1 MPSYY
6 SNYGSSNPLAALESI
21 LENGSFAMGV
31 LIALVLGR
39 IVFSRG
45 IRWFLFQKA
54 NVQGWKSL
62 IPFYGGYQNYKIA
75 WDGKIYLAM
84 VVMLAVSLL
93 LGFIFSM
100 IDYQFGLWATVILN
114 TFTFGVAYICR
125 CIRRYKLAKAFEK
138 NDMFFIGLCFLGN
151 LFTAVLAFGDA
162 EYKGPFLKGV
172 GVPAFLERLGNRPA
186 YQPQQ
191 AYQQQPQQNQYDYA
205 QGYQQPQTYSQ
216 QGYGQQY
223 SQGYDGQQYSQ
234 GYQQPQAYG
243 QQQASRR
250 SNRQNPPYGQY

>member
-6 SNYGSSNPLAALESI
+6 NYNSNPFGAIEQLLGEGAFGLGIIVALI
-21 LENGSFAMGV
+21 
-31 LIALVLGR
+31 LGR

-54 NVQGWKSL
+54 QQRGWKSL
-62 IPFYGGYQNYKIA
+62 IPFYGGYLNYKIA

-84 VVMLAVSLL
+84 VAMLAASLL

-100 IDYQFGLWATVILN
+100 IDYGFGLWATIILN
-114 TFTFGVAYICR
+114 TFTFGIAYICR
-125 CIRRYKLAKAFEK
+125 CVRRYKLAKSFGK
-138 NDMFFIGLCFLGN
+138 NDMFFVGLCFLGN

-162 EYKGPFLKGV
+162 EYKGPFMEGV

-191 AYQQQPQQNQYDYA
+191 PAYQQNQQYDYNN
-205 QGYQQPQTYSQ
+205 QGYQQPQ
-216 QGYGQQY
+216 QY
-223 SQGYDGQQYSQ
+223 NQ
-234 GYQQPQAYG
+234 QAYG
-243 QQQASRR
+243 QQGYQQGYDAQQYQGYQQAQQYGQQPVARR